1 MTLVLRQGL
10 ATLVAALAL
19 AGCGDDDDAAPTAPP
34 PPPAPDAGTTPPPPA
49 GSSIA
54 DIATR
59 TPGFT
64 MLVAAADRAG
74 LVGVLDSPGS
84 YTVFAPTDEA
94 FEASGI
100 TMDAI
105 AAMPSADLARIL
117 TYHAIGAEVPSS
129 AAVPG
134 PADTLAGFSVIIGT
148 DDGVTIN
155 GGNAVRG
162 GANVVTADIEA
173 DNGVIHVIDRV
184 LLPPTVADL
193 ARYAGLG
200 ALSGAVEA
208 ANLGE
213 ALAGEG
219 PFTVFAPTDAA
230 FAELSAVPSG
240 DALAQV
246 LLYHV
251 VGASVASDAV
261 PARAPSLATN
271 AYGDALT
278 LLFDTSSGV
287 SINGGSRVVAANVRG
302 TNGIVHVVDRVILP
316 MDAVDAASAAGFDAL
331 VSAVAAAAPLPD
343 GTSVASAL
351 SARAPYTIFAPTDD
365 AFAAI
370 SATLA
375 GLTAEQVRDVLLHH
389 VLSPTAFPEPVLAS
403 ELPGA
408 PADFDTIQGTT
419 IRFDP
424 MPEPTVD
431 GARIVVTD
439 IVVTNGVIHA
449 IDAVMVP

>member
-219 PFTVFAPTDAA
+219 PFTVFAPTDEA
-230 FAELSAVPSG
+230 FARLPAGTLE
-240 DALAQV
+240 AL
-246 LLYHV
+246 LKDKDKLKSILTYHV
-251 VGASVASDAV
+251 VAGDLKAASVLGGAQLKTLQGQTLQ
-261 PARAPSLATN
+261 ARSAEGQVNINQAR
-271 AYGDALT
+271 
-278 LLFDTSSGV
+278 LLK
-287 SINGGSRVVAANVRG
+287 
-302 TNGIVHVVDRVILP
+302 
-316 MDAVDAASAAGFDAL
+316 
-331 VSAVAAAAPLPD
+331 
-343 GTSVASAL
+343 
-351 SARAPYTIFAPTDD
+351 
-365 AFAAI
+365 
-370 SATLA
+370 
-375 GLTAEQVRDVLLHH
+375 
-389 VLSPTAFPEPVLAS
+389 
-403 ELPGA
+403 
-408 PADFDTIQGTT
+408 ADIDCS
-419 IRFDP
+419 
-424 MPEPTVD
+424 
-431 GARIVVTD
+431 
-439 IVVTNGVIHA
+439 NGVIHV
-449 IDAVMVP
+449 IDTVLLPE